1 MSEGE
6 DMNERLPRSLQ
17 GLLRMTAQQAREQG
31 TPSQFEEMSEERR
44 KFLEEAISSF
54 SEDTYVKRMLKCLE
68 VLSKEDVEDDD
79 DDSKE
84 MAFEDLDSM
93 VDLIDNANDLH
104 KIGGFPIVVR
114 YLHHNQSE
122 LRWRSAD
129 LIAVLSQNNPY
140 CQTHLNSLGV
150 IPVLLQLLDNDTV
163 DQVRIKALYA
173 LSSMTSNF
181 PEGKTVF
188 LDNDG
193 LSSLVRALQ
202 AKISKVRIKSSSMLR
217 SMISESLLSED
228 STIKE
233 ALVNMGIVEQLVSL
247 LHEQHELFHEFIAD
261 SLAILSE
268 NLPKVVQECQ
278 RPQLQLE
285 KILHERIHELE
296 KEDKEAFETEI
307 ECYKRLLAQCFGNT
321 AYEMDSSLR

>member
-114 YLHHNQSE
+114 YLHHNQ
-122 LRWRSAD
+122 
-129 LIAVLSQNNPY
+129 
-140 CQTHLNSLGV
+140 SLGV